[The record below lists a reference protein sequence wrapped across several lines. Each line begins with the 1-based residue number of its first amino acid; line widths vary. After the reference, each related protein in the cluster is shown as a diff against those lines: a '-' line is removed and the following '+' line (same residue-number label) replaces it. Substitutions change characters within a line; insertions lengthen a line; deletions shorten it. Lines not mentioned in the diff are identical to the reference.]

1 MMSVLQITMVV
12 TISVSTLLVAS
23 SVNVKLVTNFI
34 LMAKNVKVKFTNI
47 HNIHIFILLEPY
59 EFFYKMFLTTGSC

>member
-23 SVNVKLVTNFI
+23 SVNVKLVMNFI
-34 LMAKNVKVKFTNI
+34 LMAKNVKVKLTVI
-47 HNIHIFILLEPY
+47 HNIHIFILLEPD
-59 EFFYKMFLTTGSC
+59 EFFIRCC

>member
-1 MMSVLQITMVV
+1 MTSVLQITMVV
-12 TISVSTLLVAS
+12 TISVSTLWVAS
-23 SVNVKLVTNFI
+23 SVNVKLVMNFI

-59 EFFYKMFLTTGSC
+59 EFFIRCC